1 MIDNWNQQYQV
12 SQAYRKAEGRS
23 CVYPYPCPDD
33 WEGREVFPNPERMS
47 ETTSLE
53 DLKLAVESSFE
64 ETCMEAIALLAKRQE
79 TEAVQILWNIA
90 ANTAAIR
97 FQPSEWMVTAAAEE
111 MVIHPVGFP
120 ALLDNVRKG
129 GDGAYILGRK
139 WGPDCR
145 LVPKVE
151 EAFLDVV
158 RNGLNQ
164 TWTRS
169 EMTYDDEWNSGV
181 SVTIKPVPQNGVS
194 FSISAIGAAFLH
206 LGRGKT
212 AESLQLLLTNAQDG
226 SQDWFRSPP
235 CQQ

>member
-12 SQAYRKAEGRS
+12 SQAYRKAEGWS